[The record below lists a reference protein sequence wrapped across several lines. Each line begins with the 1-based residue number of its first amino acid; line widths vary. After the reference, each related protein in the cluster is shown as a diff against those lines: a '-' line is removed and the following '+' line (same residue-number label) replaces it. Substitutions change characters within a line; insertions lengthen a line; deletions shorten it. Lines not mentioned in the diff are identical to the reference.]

1 MNYKIVVFAVSMCWL
16 GGVVMAGEAGS
27 DWEYRGKRGPDHW
40 GHLDP
45 SFALCAKGKN
55 QSPVNLTEWVEAQ
68 LPPIDFAY
76 GSEAT
81 ELVNSHDVLRVKF
94 APGSRIRV
102 SGREFALTEAHF
114 HTPSEHQVDGK
125 PFALEA
131 HLMHVDAEGN
141 LAVVALLYEFGQQNS
156 TLFRLWADV
165 PEHDGGSVPLSPGVT
180 AEDLLPDVRDYY
192 RVNGSLTEPPC
203 SEGVWWL
210 ILKQPLSASRD
221 QVAVFDELVHH
232 SNRRP
237 IQPLNARPVLR

>member
-1 MNYKIVVFAVSMCWL
+1 
-16 GGVVMAGEAGS
+16 
-27 DWEYRGKRGPDHW
+27 
-40 GHLDP
+40 
-45 SFALCAKGKN
+45 
-55 QSPVNLTEWVEAQ
+55 
-68 LPPIDFAY
+68 
-76 GSEAT
+76 
-81 ELVNSHDVLRVKF
+81 
-94 APGSRIRV
+94 
-102 SGREFALTEAHF
+102 
-114 HTPSEHQVDGK
+114 
-125 PFALEA
+125 
-131 HLMHVDAEGN
+131 MHVDGEGN